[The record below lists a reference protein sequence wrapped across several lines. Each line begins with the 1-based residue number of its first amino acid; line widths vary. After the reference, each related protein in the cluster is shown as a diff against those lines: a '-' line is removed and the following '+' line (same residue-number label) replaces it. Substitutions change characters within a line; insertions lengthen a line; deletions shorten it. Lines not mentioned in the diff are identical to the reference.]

1 MWEPMVVCIQRSAKE
16 ILGTSRRG
24 GSRMKGPW
32 WWNEEVKE
40 KVKEKKEAYIAFVN
54 SGTDEEKEIS
64 KFSYKAAKKVA
75 KKAVALAKSMTYDR
89 LYQKQN
95 TKEREKELFKLT
107 SVREKK
113 IRDLGVVM
121 CIKDENG
128 EVLYVDAVM
137 KERWQRYIFELL
149 NGEVMQDFQSTERE
163 SSESHLY
170 PLARTRLK

>member
-40 KVKEKKEAYIAFVN
+40 KVKEKKEAYADF
-54 SGTDEEKEIS
+54 
-64 KFSYKAAKKVA
+64 
-75 KKAVALAKSMTYDR
+75 KKAVAVAKSMTYDR